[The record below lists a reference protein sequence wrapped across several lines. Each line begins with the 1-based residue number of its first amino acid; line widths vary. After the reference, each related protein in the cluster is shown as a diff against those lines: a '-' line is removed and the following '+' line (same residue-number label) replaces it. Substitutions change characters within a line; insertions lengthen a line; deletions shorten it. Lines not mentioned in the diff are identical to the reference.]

1 MISLTE
7 AKKLLRELENKVDEL
22 ARKITQ
28 LGEK

>member
-28 LGEK
+28 ECGK